1 MGGRCQG
8 QLGCCCGCRACR
20 LCCGFL
26 PAVKE
31 STSTRL
37 MYTLFLLLGTL
48 LMCVMLTQDVQDKI
62 IENFPQYNI
71 TCITLKAGENCDL
84 LVGYMAVYRVSFGM
98 AAFFFV
104 MAFFTIGIST
114 SESCRSGLH
123 NGMWCFKFFILCLLC
138 AGIFLIPSEYVN
150 HFGRIWMYISMCG
163 AAVFIIIQLMLIV
176 DFAHA
181 WTDNWLQKVSNGG
194 SRCWFVAMVFCAM
207 IIYTAVV
214 IGIVMIAQN
223 YTRAEGCSINK
234 IFISVNG
241 GLCLLCSFIS
251 IMPFVEKNTGD
262 SRAGLLQSSVI
273 SAYVVYLTWSALSSE
288 PTRAGTGVGTQL
300 ERSLPENEEFCGPSD
315 VSFLSNK
322 DIICY
327 GGVVITFLMVISST
341 LRTSHF
347 SYKLGIR
354 APDPTD
360 CCTCCD
366 KTSRRASS
374 QVEEEGGQKVIR
386 NEIEGVMYSYAFFHV
401 MFFLAS
407 LYIMMQLTHWF
418 RPEQANLIT
427 FERNW
432 ASVWIKIASSWA
444 CIAIYLLTLFTPE
457 LCPGRLNRSRSAR
470 NKDLEMSRVRRNSSS
485 SG

>member
-1 MGGRCQG
+1 M
-8 QLGCCCGCRACR
+8 
-20 LCCGFL
+20 
-26 PAVKE
+26 P
-31 STSTRL
+31 
-37 MYTLFLLLGTL
+37 TL
-48 LMCVMLTQDVQDKI
+48 LWFLTIHQGININPVDVHI
-62 IENFPQYNI
+62 VPATGNTSNFPQYNI

-84 LVGYMAVYRVSFGM
+84 LVGYLAVYRVSFGM
-98 AAFFFV
+98 AAFFFI
-104 MAFFTIGIST
+104 MAFLTIGIST

-123 NGMWCFKFFILCLLC
+123 NGMWCYKLLILCLIC
-138 AGIFLIPSEYVN
+138 AGIFLIPAQYVN
-150 HFGRIWMYISMCG
+150 NFRTIWMYFSMVG
-163 AAVFIIIQLMLIV
+163 AGVFIIIQLMLIV

-207 IIYTAVV
+207 IIYTAIV
-214 IGIVMIAQN
+214 IGIVLIAQN
-223 YTRAEGCSINK
+223 YTRAEGCSTNK
-234 IFISVNG
+234 IFIGVNG

-251 IMPFVEKNTGD
+251 IMPSVERSTGD

-288 PTRAGTGVGTQL
+288 PTLAGTGVGTQQ
-300 ERSLPENEEFCGPSD
+300 ERILPEDEEFCSPSD
-315 VSFLSNK
+315 VSFLANK

-327 GGVVITFLMVISST
+327 GGVGITFLMVISST

-366 KTSRRASS
+366 KSSRRTSNH
-374 QVEEEGGQKVIR
+374 VDEDGGQKVIR
-386 NEIEGVMYSYAFFHV
+386 NEVERVVYNYAFFHV

-418 RPEQANLIT
+418 RPEQANLLT

-432 ASVWIKIASSWA
+432 ASVWIKMASSWA
-444 CIAIYLLTLFTPE
+444 CIAIYLLTLFTPG
-457 LCPGRLNRSRSAR
+457 LCPGRLNRSRSAQ
-470 NKDLEMSRVRRNSSS
+470 NKDLELNRVRRDSSLS
-485 SG
+485 SRPHRL

>member
-1 MGGRCQG
+1 MGRSCEG
-8 QLGCCCGCRACR
+8 QLGCCLGCRACR

-26 PAVKE
+26 PGIKE

-48 LMCVMLTQDVQDKI
+48 LMCVMLTQEVQDRI
-62 IENFPQYNI
+62 IDNFPQYNI
-71 TCITLKAGENCDL
+71 TCITLNAGENCDL
-84 LVGYMAVYRVSFGM
+84 LVGYIAVYRVSFAM
-98 AAFFFV
+98 AAFFMV
-104 MAFFTIGIST
+104 MAILTIGIS
-114 SESCRSGLH
+114 SSDSCRSGLH
-123 NGMWCFKFFILCLLC
+123 NGMWGWKFLTLCCIC
-138 AGIFLIPSEYVN
+138 AGVFLIPSQHVN
-150 HFGRIWMYISMCG
+150 DFGSIWMYTAMGG
-163 AAVFIIIQLMLIV
+163 ASIFIIIQLMLIV

-181 WTDNWLQKVSNGG
+181 WTDNWLRRVSDGG
-194 SRCWFVAMVFCAM
+194 SNCWFVAMVFCAM

-223 YTRAEGCSINK
+223 YTRAEGCFSNK
-234 IFISVNG
+234 IFIGVNG
-241 GLCLLCSFIS
+241 GLCLLCSFVS
-251 IMPFVEKNTGD
+251 VMPCVEKNTGD

-288 PTRAGTGVGTQL
+288 PTQAGTGVGTQVVRYL
-300 ERSLPENEEFCGPSD
+300 EEEEFCGPSD
-315 VSFLSNK
+315 VSIFSNK
-322 DIICY
+322 EIISYC
-327 GGVVITFLMVISST
+327 GVVITFLMVLSST

-366 KTSRRASS
+366 KSS
-374 QVEEEGGQKVIR
+374 SQKDTTQVEENYGQKVVR
-386 NEIEGVMYSYAFFHV
+386 NESEGVLYSYAFFHV

-418 RPEQANLIT
+418 KPEQANLLT

-432 ASVWIKIASSWA
+432 ASVWIKMASSWT
-444 CIAIYLLTLFTPE
+444 CIAIYLLSLFTPE
-457 LCPGRLNRSRSAR
+457 LCPGRLNRSRSGR
-470 NKDLEMSRVRRNSSS
+470 DMEMGRLRRNS
-485 SG
+485 